1 MLKPIMIMYPVIPA
15 RDEEERA
22 ALRPIGRHRERY
34 HDAIHGMTE
43 IIQAA
48 DEMGFWGAATPEH
61 HFWSEGYEVAPSPG
75 ATNAYWLAKTKNI
88 HIGPLGYVMSTHNPI
103 RVAEEVAVIDHLS
116 KGPHLRGLRARL
128 SVALDQHLRPA
139 FRHARNQVARRRGL
153 QCTDRAG
160 RLLAGDTAPE
170 GPRRRCA

>member
-34 HDAIHGMTE
+34 QAAISGMTE

-48 DEMGFWGAATPEH
+48 DEMDFWGAATPEH

-88 HIGPLGYVMSTHNPI
+88 S
-103 RVAEEVAVIDHLS
+103 
-116 KGPHLRGLRARL
+116 ARW
-128 SVALDQHLRPA
+128 AM
-139 FRHARNQVARRRGL
+139 
-153 QCTDRAG
+153 
-160 RLLAGDTAPE
+160 
-170 GPRRRCA
+170 